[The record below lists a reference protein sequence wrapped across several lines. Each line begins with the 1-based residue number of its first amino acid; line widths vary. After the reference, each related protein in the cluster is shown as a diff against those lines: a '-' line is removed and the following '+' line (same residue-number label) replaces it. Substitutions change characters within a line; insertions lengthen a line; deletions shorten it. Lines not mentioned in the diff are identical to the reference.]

1 MIEVQLCSPHGVFPV
16 GVCLLESLQPGPGM
30 LEHVR
35 LFAAGKLQ
43 QSGKYRRT
51 DNFRGFIFRCIT
63 ATFRGLYFRGR
74 RGP

>member
-35 LFAAGKLQ
+35 LFTAGKLQ

-51 DNFRGFIFRCIT
+51 
-63 ATFRGLYFRGR
+63 
-74 RGP
+74 